1 MKVAYLRVSS
11 TSQSLEIQREAVSK
25 LNIQKIFEE
34 KVSGT
39 STKGRDKLK
48 ECLDFVREGDELV
61 ITRIDRL
68 ARSVLDLQLIV
79 KELNDKG
86 VILTATEQPISTKD
100 ATSKCF
106 LDMLGVFAELETN
119 LRKERQMEG
128 IAKAKAKGVYKGGK
142 KKINVEEIIRLKA
155 EGYGATK
162 IAKELNIHRDSVYRL
177 LKKWSIKYNSFLAV
191 ELSGSGAMQ
200 PLISKRKRQ
209 QEIFTQM
216 PQLSLQRQLSKKKS
230 THMPL

>member
-1 MKVAYLRVSS
+1 MKVSYIRVSS
-11 TSQSLEIQREAVSK
+11 SSQSLDVQREAVE
-25 LNIQKIFEE
+25 NYGATKIFQE

-39 STKGRDKLK
+39 STQGREKLK
-48 ECLDFVREGDELV
+48 ECLEFVREGDELV

-86 VILTATEQPISTKD
+86 VNLTATEQPISTKD

-119 LRKERQMEG
+119 LRKERQLEG

-142 KKINVEEIIRLKA
+142 SKINIDEIIKLKG
-155 EGYGATK
+155 EGLGATA
-162 IAKELNIHRDSVYRL
+162 IAKKMNIHRDSIYRL
-177 LKKWSIKYNSFLAV
+177 LKK
-191 ELSGSGAMQ
+191 
-200 PLISKRKRQ
+200 
-209 QEIFTQM
+209 
-216 PQLSLQRQLSKKKS
+216 
-230 THMPL
+230 